1 MDFNENIYDL
11 IDRYLNGELQGQEL
25 TDFEQQISS
34 IPQLKDEIK
43 IQEELLA
50 HFNNE
55 PLEVEES
62 DVSLGNFLGSKE
74 ANAFQNKL
82 NKTLATHKDQQKEKA
97 LEAKVRK
104 MNWKP
109 LALVASILLIVGFFY
124 INNMST
130 VANPQDLF
138 AEYSKPEKLS
148 VITKGSTED
157 IISSIENDFNTGD
170 YTKANSQL
178 STLMD
183 TLSTSH
189 FNWFDLKLA
198 EGISSLELNKNEE
211 AKAIFNEL
219 RKTDYLNAPKA
230 DWHYILTLLK
240 LGETE
245 NVKTEINNYLNS
257 DKKYKAKDLE
267 KIQKKLQ

>member
-1 MDFNENIYDL
+1 V
-11 IDRYLNGELQGQEL
+11 Q
-25 TDFEQQISS
+25 
-34 IPQLKDEIK
+34 
-43 IQEELLA
+43 
-50 HFNNE
+50 
-55 PLEVEES
+55 ES
-62 DVSLGNFLGSKE
+62 DVSLENFLGSKE

-82 NKTLATHKDQQKEKA
+82 NKTLATHKNQEQEKA
-97 LEAKVRK
+97 PEAKVRK

-124 INNMST
+124 ISNLNS

-189 FNWFDLKLA
+189 PNWFDLKLA
-198 EGISSLELNKNEE
+198 EGITALELNKNEV
-211 AKAIFNEL
+211 AKTIFNAL

-240 LGETE
+240 LEKTE
-245 NVKTEINNYLNS
+245 NAKTEIKNYLNS
-257 DKKYKAKDLE
+257 GSDYKAKELKE
-267 KIQKKLQ
+267 IQKKLK